1 MSSNCGGC
9 GGLLEESHHACL
21 CGKPMHPWCGQPMYD
36 EAGAEIEGFGAGR
49 ICDDCSIK
57 KANRPAQRYITTLG
71 DGDQADP
78 ASSGDESA
86 ASRSTSTSAA
96 SKSTTSKRSAGRPAA
111 AVRSY
116 FTNIG
121 ERNPSTKRYD
131 VSCNLCKCTIRSA
144 RQEAMSAHLQ
154 SCERAST
161 EIKDE
166 IRAQLA
172 GAAPDATAPTV
183 SRKGLK
189 RPRPA
194 GGQSLVTDSYMSD
207 KPFATTIARSMD
219 LKLLRWLITSGV
231 PFNAVDSNFFLD
243 WVNAI
248 SVGRYTPKGQYFMC
262 RHDQYFVVDVTLTA
276 CASSPFIAT
285 HRVIYAAHCL
295 PPEGVRK
302 HRSGAEAQ
310 VVPGS

>member
-1 MSSNCGGC
+1 
-9 GGLLEESHHACL
+9 
-21 CGKPMHPWCGQPMYD
+21 
-36 EAGAEIEGFGAGR
+36 
-49 ICDDCSIK
+49 
-57 KANRPAQRYITTLG
+57 
-71 DGDQADP
+71 
-78 ASSGDESA
+78 
-86 ASRSTSTSAA
+86 
-96 SKSTTSKRSAGRPAA
+96 
-111 AVRSY
+111 
-116 FTNIG
+116 
-121 ERNPSTKRYD
+121 
-131 VSCNLCKCTIRSA
+131 
-144 RQEAMSAHLQ
+144 MSAHLQ